1 MARKGGN
8 PGNKGGGR
16 HKVKLEFEYFKKLDK
31 ALPEVL
37 DFLVDLVND
46 AKKECGKQMK
56 DKDKIEWGLKAA
68 KIMND
73 KAPQRIQGV
82 GDNGAIIVDSS
93 EAEKYKDIVKEF
105 EDKLRAKYLTK

>member
-1 MARKGGN
+1 MPQGGTK
-8 PGNKGGGR
+8 GNKGGGR
-16 HKVKLEFEYFKKLDK
+16 HKVKYEMQYFQKLDK
-31 ALPEVL
+31 SLPEVL
-37 DFLVDLVND
+37 DFLIKLVKRADVESN
-46 AKKECGKQMK
+46 KENK
-56 DKDKIEWGLKAA
+56 DKDTIEWGLKAA

-105 EDKLRAKYLTK
+105 EDKLKQRYLKK